1 MKEKKA
7 GPRGAA
13 SARAEAV
20 QGADPNQAFLTQ
32 QPDPAQNGQIH
43 HRLGHHL
50 GGLNEGAEFSG
61 WQSLVVVDHEAK
73 AVVVVGAKFDE
84 GLAAVDLGAFGG
96 RDEGPGGIAETEQ
109 NGVGTAGEGEGLGIE
124 AVGGDA
130 VAEKILTD
138 DVRGAAAGDIER
150 GVVDE
155 GVSVARG
162 IGEAVDERIGVGCE
176 GEEVVDAVGAEVI
189 HHLLGEDRHR
199 GADVLEVGLEAGA
212 TQRLRGEVALVGR
225 GIDLEGRE
233 HDSLVLLRNGRRLG
247 VGGGAEG
254 E

>member
-1 MKEKKA
+1 MPALETFA
-7 GPRGAA
+7 GD
-13 SARAEAV
+13 AEAA
-20 QGADPNQAFLTQ
+20 GAVVEAGVAEGEEVSLDDLIVVDGGAETFPVVGFYL
-32 QPDPAQNGQIH
+32 D
-43 HRLGHHL
+43 
-50 GGLNEGAEFSG
+50 GGLGAILRAFRRRNEGT
-61 WQSLVVVDHEAK
+61 
-73 AVVVVGAKFDE
+73 
-84 GLAAVDLGAFGG
+84 
-96 RDEGPGGIAETEQ
+96 GGIAKAEQ
-109 NGVGTAGEGEGLGIE
+109 DGVGAAGEGEGLGIE

-162 IGEAVDERIGVGCE
+162 IGEADDERIGVGCE

-199 GADVLEVGLEAGA
+199 GADVLEVRLEAGA

-233 HDSLVLLRNGRRLG
+233 HDGLVLLRNGRRLG